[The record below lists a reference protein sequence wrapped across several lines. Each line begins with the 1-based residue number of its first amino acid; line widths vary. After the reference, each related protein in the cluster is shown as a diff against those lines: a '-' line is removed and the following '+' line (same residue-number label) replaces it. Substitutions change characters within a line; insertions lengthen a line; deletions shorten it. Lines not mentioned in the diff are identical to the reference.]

1 MTDRSKSFARDNDC
15 LEAFASSNTIDFCR
29 LFFWRCFCMSF
40 GARLAT
46 ALLFMVLSGAR
57 SFAQSTETPK
67 PAEGPLPAAAV
78 HPKTLTNSSIVRMV
92 SAGLSDDLI
101 LQAIAAQPGQYATDA
116 DSLVDLRD
124 SDVSERV
131 ITAMIN
137 KGRKRL
143 TPEAA
148 ASSEDPPPV
157 PISEVSEIGAYYK
170 DHSGSWQPLQTEI
183 VHIKSGG
190 WLKSTATHGIIK
202 QDRNG
207 HLEGRESK
215 LSLQA
220 PIEILIY
227 APPSIDITEYDFL
240 RFRVH
245 SDNREFRAMTGGVF
259 HSTGGAE
266 RDEVPFHPEKQGART
281 WRFSVDSSVGGGEYG
296 ILPPGTGNVTNGGKI
311 YTFAITE

>member
-1 MTDRSKSFARDNDC
+1 MSLGIRLTACSF
-15 LEAFASSNTIDFCR
+15 L
-29 LFFWRCFCMSF
+29 
-40 GARLAT
+40 LAL
-46 ALLFMVLSGAR
+46 AISPVL
-57 SFAQSTETPK
+57 AQNTETPQ
-67 PAEGPLPAAAV
+67 PAEGPLSSTPA
-78 HPKTLTNSSIVRMV
+78 HPKTLTNSSITRMV
-92 SAGLSDDLI
+92 GAGLSDDLI

-116 DSLVDLRD
+116 DSLVDLKD
-124 SDVSERV
+124 ANVSERV

-143 TPEAA
+143 TPETT
-148 ASSEDPPPV
+148 ASSEDPPPA

-170 DHSGSWQPLQTEI
+170 DRNGTWQPLQTEV

-207 HLEGRESK
+207 HLNGRESK
-215 LSLQA
+215 LALQA
-220 PIEILIY
+220 PVEILIY
-227 APPSIDITEYDFL
+227 AAPSVDIAEYDFL

-245 SDNREFRAMTGGVF
+245 SDNREFRSLTGGVF
-259 HSTGGAE
+259 HSTGGAD
-266 RDEVPFHPEKQGART
+266 RDEVAFQPTRLGQRT
-281 WRFSVDSSVGGGEYG
+281 WRFTVDRSIGGGEYG

>member
-1 MTDRSKSFARDNDC
+1 
-15 LEAFASSNTIDFCR
+15 
-29 LFFWRCFCMSF
+29 MSF
-40 GARLAT
+40 RIRLAILS
-46 ALLFMVLSGAR
+46 LLFVGIPCL
-57 SFAQSTETPK
+57 AQTAETPE
-67 PAEGPLPAAAV
+67 PTAGPLTSTPAA
-78 HPKTLTNSSIVRMV
+78 PKTLTNSSIVRMV
-92 SAGLSDDLI
+92 SAGLSDELI
-101 LQAIAAQPGQYATDA
+101 IQAIEAQPGQYATDA
-116 DSLVDLRD
+116 DSLVDLKD
-124 SDVSERV
+124 SSVSERV

-143 TPEAA
+143 TPAA
-148 ASSEDPPPV
+148 DPPPST

-170 DHSGSWQPLQTEI
+170 DHNGSWQPLQTEV

-207 HLEGRESK
+207 RLNGRESK
-215 LSLQA
+215 IALQA

-227 APPSIDITEYDFL
+227 AAPSVDIAEYDFL

-245 SDNREFRAMTGGVF
+245 SDNREFRSITGGVF
-259 HSTGGAE
+259 HSTGGAD
-266 RDEVPFHPEKQGART
+266 RDEVPFQPEKIGQRT
-281 WRFSVDSSVGGGEYG
+281 WRFTVDRSVGGGEFG

>member
-1 MTDRSKSFARDNDC
+1 MS
-15 LEAFASSNTIDFCR
+15 
-29 LFFWRCFCMSF
+29 LFGS
-40 GARLAT
+40 RLAT
-46 ALLFMVLSGAR
+46 GLLFLLYSGV
-57 SFAQSTETPK
+57 FGLAQSPETPK
-67 PAEGPLPAAAV
+67 PTEGPLPAVSA
-78 HPKTLTNSSIVRMV
+78 PQKTLTNSSIVRMV

-101 LQAIAAQPGQYATDA
+101 LQAIAAQPGQYTTDA
-116 DSLVDLRD
+116 DSLIDLKD
-124 SDVSERV
+124 ANVSERV

-143 TPEAA
+143 TPEATA
-148 ASSEDPPPV
+148 TQDPPPQ

-170 DHSGSWQPLQTEI
+170 DRNGTWQPLETEV

-207 HLEGRESK
+207 HLNGRESK

-220 PIEILIY
+220 PVEILIY
-227 APPSIDITEYDFL
+227 AAPSVDIAEYDFL
-240 RFRVH
+240 RFRIN
-245 SDNREFRAMTGGVF
+245 SDNREFRSITWGVF
-259 HSTGGAE
+259 HSTGGAQ
-266 RDEVPFHPEKQGART
+266 RDEVSYHPTKAGPRT
-281 WRFSVDSSVGGGEYG
+281 WRFTVDASVGGGEYG